1 MKIRF
6 RQTWTAINEPGRTV
20 RGHAHEEFWEL
31 ILLVSGRLE
40 ARDAAGTYDLKPG
53 DMMLNECGAYHGWQ
67 VSGSRSAHVLY
78 LTWETQ
84 RTAHPQVFIRH
95 DRRGRIRQQLEW
107 LQEIRWG
114 SSNEPDQDVLHAMM
128 LTVLHELN
136 TLAVDNDSLSAR
148 CAAWI
153 ATHLEQPISVE
164 DLAGICGL
172 STSHFARRFR
182 GECEETPMAMVQ
194 RLRLERAR
202 QMIQGSNLK
211 LEQIAMSCGFADGAH
226 LAHACQRFYG
236 HSPSDWR

>member
-1 MKIRF
+1 M
-6 RQTWTAINEPGRTV
+6 NEPGRVV
-20 RGHAHEEFWEL
+20 RGHAHEDFSEL
-31 ILLVSGRLE
+31 ILLVAGNVE
-40 ARDAAGTYDLKPG
+40 ARDATTSYALKPG

-67 VSGSRSAHVLY
+67 VKGSRSARFLY
-78 LTWETQ
+78 LTWSEKKKAQ
-84 RTAHPQVFIRH
+84 PQVFVRH

-114 SSNEPDQDVLHAMM
+114 SNDAKPDVLHAM
-128 LTVLHELN
+128 LITVLHELEN
-136 TLAVDNDSLSAR
+136 LAENNNSLSAR
-148 CAAWI
+148 CADWI

-172 STSHFARRFR
+172 SASHFARRFR